1 MKRAAQRPPVKLAP
15 RLRAKIVN
23 GHTIWICRLS
33 MQRPAAGGVE
43 TGWGAYHFFED
54 DLDDAR
60 RQVGTAGGRGRRFG
74 FGRMADRYRAASSQA
89 HASASTMNPAFQ
101 EKAMLDDTMTRR
113 RMGDLEQALKMER
126 AEARKVSMQLLVAS
140 FNPLSNARA
149 GLKARHNALV
159 KLADETQSEI
169 ERRRPTRS

>member
-1 MKRAAQRPPVKLAP
+1 VLKPGGV
-15 RLRAKIVN
+15 
-23 GHTIWICRLS
+23 HTIFSKTIMMMLADAPE
-33 MQRPAAGGVE
+33 PAAVVAGGLALVE
-43 TGWGAYHFFED
+43 WRTGIEAASPSPCER
-54 DLDDAR
+54 LDDE
-60 RQVGTAGGRGRRFG
+60 
-74 FGRMADRYRAASSQA
+74 
-89 HASASTMNPAFQ
+89 PAFQ

-126 AEARKVSMQLLVAS
+126 AEARKVSVQLLVAS

-149 GLKARHNALV
+149 GLKARHKALV

>member
-1 MKRAAQRPPVKLAP
+1 VLKPGGV
-15 RLRAKIVN
+15 
-23 GHTIWICRLS
+23 HTIFSKTILMMLADKS
-33 MQRPAAGGVE
+33 GPPAIVAGGLALVE
-43 TGWGAYHFFED
+43 WRTGIE
-54 DLDDAR
+54 
-60 RQVGTAGGRGRRFG
+60 
-74 FGRMADRYRAASSQA
+74 AASSQ
-89 HASASTMNPAFQ
+89 SPRERLDDEPAFQ

-169 ERRRPTRS
+169 ERRRPARS